1 MKIIS
6 VFNNKGGVGK
16 STLCFHLACAL
27 NEMGKKVLLLDLDP
41 QCNLTIC
48 GMKEE
53 QLHAIWE
60 EEEPFIDDYESAWKS
75 DELVEK
81 VLESPR
87 SIHFLLKAT
96 EEGVN
101 ELENYPNPIKLYDNL
116 DLIPGRLS
124 IHQYENKIAERWS
137 SVYQGDNLGI
147 RTITNIR
154 RICEKYNEINKY
166 DYILVDTSPSL
177 GVLNKVIIS
186 TVDGFFIPTQPDMFS
201 LYGIRNIGTSLV
213 LWQKEF
219 NVIYTLLS
227 EDKRNKFPP
236 KFVQFIG
243 YTLYNARVYTN
254 GNNEYDLAKAHY
266 AYAQGIPGVINEY
279 IKSENRIGSDNLEKP
294 IGGKAVM
301 HSHNTFPSMA
311 QALKCPMWLVPEKYA
326 WCVQND
332 QEYLEE
338 IKLEVNRGH
347 NGSLRAT
354 KDKYVSFAKE
364 FIERVDCLE

>member
-27 NEMGKKVLLLDLDP
+27 NEMGKRVLLIDLDP

-53 QLHAIWE
+53 QLHMIWE
-60 EEEPFIDDYESAWKS
+60 EEEPFIDDYEKAWKS
-75 DELVEK
+75 DEVVEK
-81 VLESPR
+81 VLSTPR

-154 RICEKYNEINKY
+154 RICEKYNEMNKY

-227 EDKRNKFPP
+227 EDKRNKFPK

-254 GNNEYDLAKAHY
+254 GNNKYDLAKAHY
-266 AYAQGIPGVINEY
+266 AYAQRIPGVINEY
-279 IKSENRIGSDNLEKP
+279 IRSENRIESDNLEEP

-301 HSHNTFPSMA
+301 HSHNSFR
-311 QALKCPMWLVPEKYA
+311 LWH
-326 WCVQND
+326 
-332 QEYLEE
+332 
-338 IKLEVNRGH
+338 KL
-347 NGSLRAT
+347 
-354 KDKYVSFAKE
+354 
-364 FIERVDCLE
+364 